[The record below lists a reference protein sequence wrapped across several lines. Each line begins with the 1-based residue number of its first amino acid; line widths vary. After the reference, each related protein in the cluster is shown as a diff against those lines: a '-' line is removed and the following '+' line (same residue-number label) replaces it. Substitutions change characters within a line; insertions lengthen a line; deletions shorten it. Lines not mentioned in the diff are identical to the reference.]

1 MNRAAVTT
9 IQSVT
14 FNPDPVNAVVP
25 GAAPGGWMTTPPT
38 SLPGGGSSDP
48 ANAGVANH
56 TMKHVA
62 ATETRPNFFMPPDP
76 FSLIDNPGKLHAP
89 RTTRKKESC
98 GNPRKPE
105 EIGDPGDPML
115 QRRYGTHRR
124 WLSTG
129 IPPGATLTG
138 TSACDRDRPRPLPAP
153 PQASPLRRS
162 PP

>member
-1 MNRAAVTT
+1 MKSAAVRT

-62 ATETRPNFFMPPDP
+62 ASETRPNFFMPPDP
-76 FSLIDNPGKLHAP
+76 FSL
-89 RTTRKKESC
+89 
-98 GNPRKPE
+98 
-105 EIGDPGDPML
+105 
-115 QRRYGTHRR
+115 
-124 WLSTG
+124 
-129 IPPGATLTG
+129 
-138 TSACDRDRPRPLPAP
+138 
-153 PQASPLRRS
+153 
-162 PP
+162 